1 MTRVQSVARAISLL
15 GEVAHRPAGLVGLA
29 AAVDLPTTTTARLLA
44 TLESVDAVRRNDAG
58 VYRIGPAIAS
68 LAASTDF
75 DTSLVRLAQPHMVD
89 LVAIV
94 DEAIGLAIPAGKD
107 TVTIAQTDAPRPV
120 QAQDWTGSRWPLHAG
135 CSGVAILATWS
146 DDEVDRVLTGDL
158 VALTEATET
167 DPGRVRERIA
177 RARRD
182 GIAWSR
188 GEYVDDLS
196 SAAVAITDDTGRGLA
211 ALYAYGPSY
220 RFGGPDGRATVE
232 AALMDRAA
240 RISRDWTGRVAGVEP
255 RPGGSAPVGR
265 DERPPRRIRTTRA
278 AQGARSA

>member
-120 QAQDWTGSRWPLHAG
+120 QAQAGRDRAGPCTQAVRVSRSWPRGLTTRSTGS
-135 CSGVAILATWS
+135 
-146 DDEVDRVLTGDL
+146 
-158 VALTEATET
+158 
-167 DPGRVRERIA
+167 
-177 RARRD
+177 
-182 GIAWSR
+182 
-188 GEYVDDLS
+188 
-196 SAAVAITDDTGRGLA
+196 
-211 ALYAYGPSY
+211 
-220 RFGGPDGRATVE
+220 
-232 AALMDRAA
+232 
-240 RISRDWTGRVAGVEP
+240 
-255 RPGGSAPVGR
+255 
-265 DERPPRRIRTTRA
+265 
-278 AQGARSA
+278 